1 MRGGA
6 LPPALLCAALGLA
19 LGFAPRRAWPVSLA
33 ILVAVAVGASWL
45 KIPPAWIDGV
55 FAGCWISVVLAAA
68 SVHLPGGMG
77 RNTALALSANTGLWC
92 GAVIAAAGTQVDLIE
107 ALPLA
112 LLCLPAGW
120 LVGRGWGVAVK
131 VVSSWLI
138 AIALLAA
145 FLPVTTPT
153 PGYAPDH
160 MD

>member
-19 LGFAPRRAWPVSLA
+19 LGFAPRRGLA
-33 ILVAVAVGASWL
+33 LNLALLALVAFGASWL
-45 KIPPAWIDGV
+45 KPPAAWTDAV
-55 FAGCWISVVLAAA
+55 FMACWVSVVLAAA
-68 SVHLPGGMG
+68 SVHLPGGVG
-77 RNTALALSANTGLWC
+77 RRLGLVLSINTGLWS
-92 GAVIAAAGTQVDLIE
+92 GLVVAVAGTRTDLLKS
-107 ALPLA
+107 LPWA
-112 LLCLPAGW
+112 LLCLPSAW
-120 LVGRGWGVAVK
+120 MVARRWGIVVK